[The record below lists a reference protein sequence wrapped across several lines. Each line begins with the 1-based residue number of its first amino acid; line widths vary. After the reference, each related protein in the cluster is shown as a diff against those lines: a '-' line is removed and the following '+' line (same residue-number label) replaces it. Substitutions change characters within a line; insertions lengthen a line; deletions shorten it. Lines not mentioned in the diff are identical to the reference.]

1 MTSSEFVSSYIMHDS
16 LIDKVEVLDDGST
29 IVLWIDFAF
38 WMQNGYKDTE
48 PETGTLKVF
57 FHNVKGYS
65 IPKDADW
72 NEISILET
80 VVDGDAV
87 KFNLMNDMTDDYLE
101 IIISAES
108 ITATEVFDR

>member
-1 MTSSEFVSSYIMHDS
+1 MTSSEFVSGYNMHDS

-48 PETGTLKVF
+48 PETGTLKVV
-57 FHNVKGYS
+57 FHNVKDFS

-80 VVDGDAV
+80 VIDCDAV

-108 ITATEVFDR
+108 ITATADAV